1 MTPWV
6 YLYFMIGAILIM
18 SILTFGLDEGRKLSP
33 MQVVVVTFLW
43 PVVVIMSLAAFLW
56 SEK

>member
-18 SILTFGLDEGRKLSP
+18 SILTFGLGEGRKLSP